1 MNWLSTSI
9 IYQIFIDRFAGCSTE
24 INANTFLGGNIVAAT
39 EKLNYI
45 ADLGCNT
52 IWLSPFYTCSAYHG
66 YHITN
71 FNEVD
76 SHFGSHN
83 DLCNFLEKAHNLNIK
98 VLADFV
104 PNHCSSQHPFF
115 IDACKTINSPYR
127 NWFIFEK
134 WPTHYRKFLNYS
146 ELPKFNI
153 ENSEVQA
160 YLLNSAKK
168 WIETGFDG
176 LRVDHAI
183 GLSFSFLQQLRQQ
196 VKKTNANAIL
206 IGEVWA
212 EGIPASLFNTLE
224 IKRKE
229 FRAKYGITQED
240 LQLDYDNIFDGVFD
254 FHLRNKLL
262 EFANAKTQES
272 KYQIVNAIHTHLSL
286 YSPTYCPIGFL
297 DNHDTDRFLYLC
309 RNNKKT
315 FCEAAELL
323 FSLPIPI
330 AIYNGTERG
339 ISQKHKLN
347 AKTPFSD
354 LEVRQPIDWN
364 TETNMI
370 HFFKNLISNKTF
382 DF

>member
-1 MNWLSTSI
+1 MPIPFWE
-9 IYQIFIDRFAGCSTE
+9 E
-24 INANTFLGGNIVAAT
+24 IL
-39 EKLNYI
+39 L
-45 ADLGCNT
+45 
-52 IWLSPFYTCSAYHG
+52 LSPFYTCSAYHG